1 MALTVLVSHVQII
14 TALMALDSRIPVT
27 TNLGLRVL
35 SPDIIRLAR
44 LMVPRLRKMQ
54 LSARVSAFAGLAL
67 CRH

>member
-44 LMVPRLRKMQ
+44 LMAPRLKNATWR
-54 LSARVSAFAGLAL
+54 
-67 CRH
+67 